1 MSASSTTPMPAAA
14 PSRGGLAMR
23 RESEI
28 RPPPPITAFN
38 LTRRFAVL
46 SLLVI
51 TVVGLI
57 SSVVLSRFLVKAMLQ
72 RDAEVTM
79 QFVLAS
85 GLQRNADDYF
95 LRQGERTKTIMETE
109 NYFSGLTT
117 MPDVLRAQ
125 VYDATGAVL
134 WSSLAEAINRT
145 FASNPELDKSLA
157 GELTVEADLLASRQ
171 YIKPEHVFAPVL
183 EKQFVEY
190 YLPIWDSTHAKVI
203 GSVELY
209 KSPEALFATIRSGLQ
224 LIWLCALC
232 GGILMYGV
240 LFWVVR
246 RGQQVIRQQQTCIA
260 SNEGFAAVGE
270 IAAAVAHNIRNP
282 LAVIR
287 SSAELMASDSH
298 GTNSGSEF
306 CRDIM
311 AEVDRLESW
320 IRSLIDYAHAG
331 TRAPGRVDTNA
342 LLRGFIGPMEE
353 EFARRGVTLSLHLG
367 QAVPPVIVDVLMLEQ
382 IIRTLVGNASD
393 AMPVGGVIGISSRAA
408 AGAGHIEI
416 SVADTGVG
424 IPAAQLKRAFVAPR
438 STKTHGL
445 GMGLPLVGRTLERMG
460 GGISVRST
468 FGRGTTVAI
477 TLPLT
482 VAGTQS

>member
-1 MSASSTTPMPAAA
+1 MSASSTTQMPVAA
-14 PSRGGLAMR
+14 PERSGLAMQ

-28 RPPPPITAFN
+28 RPPPPIAAFN

-51 TVVGLI
+51 TVISLG
-57 SSVVLSRFLVKAMLQ
+57 SSVVLSRFLTQAMLQ

-85 GLQRNADDYF
+85 RLQRNADEYF
-95 LRQGERTKTIMETE
+95 LNRGERTKTVMETE
-109 NYFSGLTT
+109 HYFSRLTT

-125 VYDATGAVL
+125 VYDAAGAVL
-134 WSSLAEAINRT
+134 WSSTPSAIDHT

-157 GELTVEADLLASRQ
+157 GELVVEAEILESRQ
-171 YIKPEHVFAPVL
+171 YIKPEHVFAAVP

-190 YLPIWDSTHAKVI
+190 YIPVWDSAHAKVI
-203 GSVELY
+203 GSVEIY
-209 KSPEALFATIRSGLQ
+209 KSPDALFATIRSGLQ

-246 RGQQVIRQQQTCIA
+246 RGQQVIRQQQTRIA

-282 LAVIR
+282 LAAIR
-287 SSAELMASDSH
+287 SSAELMATDSH
-298 GTNSGSEF
+298 GTYSEF
-306 CRDIM
+306 GRDIM

-320 IRSLIDYAHAG
+320 IRSLLNYAHAG
-331 TRAPGRVDTNA
+331 TRVPGRIDTNA
-342 LLRGFIGPMEE
+342 LLRGFIGRMEE
-353 EFARRGVTLSLHLG
+353 EFARRGVTVSLHLDP
-367 QAVPPVIVDVLMLEQ
+367 AVPQVLVDALMLEQ
-382 IIRTLVGNASD
+382 IIRTLVANAAD
-393 AMPVGGVIGISSRAA
+393 AMPMGGVIGISSRAQ
-408 AGAGHIEI
+408 AGAGQIEI
-416 SVADTGVG
+416 SVSDIGVG
-424 IPAAQLKRAFVAPR
+424 IPAAQLKRAFIAPR

-445 GMGLPLVGRTLERMG
+445 GIGLPLVGRTLERMG

-468 FGRGTTVAI
+468 PGRGTTVTI

-482 VAGTQS
+482 VSGTQS

>member
-1 MSASSTTPMPAAA
+1 MIASSTRPLPAAA
-14 PSRGGLAMR
+14 RERSGLAMQR
-23 RESEI
+23 ASEI
-28 RPPPPITAFN
+28 RPPLPVTAFN

-51 TVVGLI
+51 TVISLG
-57 SSVVLSRFLVKAMLQ
+57 SSVVLSRFLTKTMLQ
-72 RDAEVTM
+72 RDAQVTM

-85 GLQRNADDYF
+85 RLQRNADEYF
-95 LRQGERTKTIMETE
+95 LNHRERTKTVTETE
-109 NYFSGLTT
+109 HYFSRLIT

-125 VYDATGAVL
+125 VYDAAGAVL
-134 WSSLAEAINRT
+134 WSSTPSAIDHT
-145 FASNPELDKSLA
+145 FASNPELDRSLA
-157 GELTVEADLLASRQ
+157 GELVVEAEIREARQ
-171 YIKPEHVFAPVL
+171 YIKPEHVFAAVPQ
-183 EKQFVEY
+183 KQFVEY
-190 YLPIWDSTHAKVI
+190 YIPVWDAAHAKVI

-232 GGILMYGV
+232 GGMLMYGV

-246 RGQQVIRQQQTCIA
+246 RGQQVIRQQQTRIA

-282 LAVIR
+282 LAAIR

-298 GTNSGSEF
+298 GTSSGSEF
-306 CRDIM
+306 GRDIM

-353 EFARRGVTLSLHLG
+353 EFARRGVTVSLHLD

-393 AMPVGGVIGISSRAA
+393 AMPMGGVICISSRAA

-424 IPAAQLKRAFVAPR
+424 MSAAQLKSAFVAPR